1 MDPDSQYEDQARR
14 AYAQRW
20 GIPQRE
26 STCSSGGP
34 HDFVPPVLYSQQEQQ
49 EQEQLQQR
57 YVGPSR
63 RGPSPLKHQFSGP
76 HRSNSQPTWE
86 RPRPPSQSA
95 WRTQSQITHERN
107 DLDDIAPKDRHRQAL
122 QPHRGPREN
131 DRRRSRSLSP
141 DSRREVTL
149 EGLALGISANQLH
162 SALDEACE
170 HRGLAMPIEVI
181 LLRDK
186 HTRDFIGSAV
196 AIFERIHQASRFAEA
211 ANAEPEALIAPT
223 LMQQS
228 DEGAQTTLRL
238 VYSSEDKRG
247 DAVSDTRRSNNSGKR
262 DESGSGSSSNPAADA
277 AKRATAKHTDEDAL
291 VSSSKKGSTQP
302 AHQTAERKKDAA
314 NIANWQKKQQEL
326 HDLSERGLADT
337 SAAGQQEALGK
348 QSDTKEATAESGRS
362 LTPPSDVALDFFTL
376 VQDHKS
382 TSDADTADSN
392 QVRTIACYLCS
403 RKFKTIEMVRRHEL
417 ESNLHKNNLADAA
430 KRKQGAEA
438 LNKARDA
445 DDMSAATTAGGM
457 KRKVDGPG
465 FVPVTAADPPTDNS
479 STDSALASSTASEGP
494 RYRDRAQ
501 ERRSAFG
508 ISLADSFASSKKAK
522 MASGQPQRVFEG
534 PPPPSTSA
542 SEARSRVSPPPVAA
556 SPQIHIDESNVGS
569 RLLQS
574 MGWTQGKGIGASSDG
589 TQAGENSG
597 GRAEP
602 VEAVVGY
609 GERAGI
615 GSLGQSGASSV
626 SASDQ
631 SGWGWKNMS
640 EQAREGRYKRYG
652 AAQ

>member
-1 MDPDSQYEDQARR
+1 MNPDSQYEDQARR

-57 YVGPSR
+57 HADPSR

-95 WRTQSQITHERN
+95 WRTQSQRIYERN
-107 DLDDIAPKDRHRQAL
+107 DLDDIAQKDRHRQAL

-131 DRRRSRSLSP
+131 DRRRSRSPPP

-149 EGLALGISANQLH
+149 QGLVLGISASQLH

-186 HTRDFIGSAV
+186 NTRAFTGSAV
-196 AIFERIHQASRFAEA
+196 VIFERIHQASRFAEA
-211 ANAEPEALIAPT
+211 ANAEPEALIAPA
-223 LMQQS
+223 LVQQS
-228 DEGAQTTLRL
+228 DDGAQMTLRT
-238 VYSSEDKRG
+238 VYPSETKKG
-247 DAVSDTRRSNNSGKR
+247 DAVSDTRRSNHSGER
-262 DESGSGSSSNPAADA
+262 DESGPDSSNNSAADA
-277 AKRATAKHTDEDAL
+277 VKRPTTKRTDEDAL
-291 VSSSKKGSTQP
+291 VSSSKKSSTHP

-314 NIANWQKKQQEL
+314 NIANWQRKQQEL
-326 HDLSERGLADT
+326 HDLSEPRPADT
-337 SAAGQQEALGK
+337 SAAGEQEALGK
-348 QSDTKEATAESGRS
+348 QSDTKEEAAESGRS

-382 TSDADTADSN
+382 TSDADTADSS
-392 QVRTIACYLCS
+392 QASTIACYLCS

-417 ESNLHKNNLADAA
+417 ESDLHKNNLADAA

-445 DDMSAATTAGGM
+445 DSLSASTTAGGM

-465 FVPVTAADPPTDNS
+465 FVPVAAADPATDNS

-542 SEARSRVSPPPVAA
+542 SEVRSRVSPPPVAA

-574 MGWTQGKGIGASSDG
+574 MGWTQGKGIGASSDDS
-589 TQAGENSG
+589 QAGENSG

-615 GSLGQSGASSV
+615 GSLGQSGASSK
-626 SASDQ
+626 SAGDQ
-631 SGWGWKNMS
+631 SGGGL
-640 EQAREGRYKRYG
+640 EEHVRAG
-652 AAQ
+652 